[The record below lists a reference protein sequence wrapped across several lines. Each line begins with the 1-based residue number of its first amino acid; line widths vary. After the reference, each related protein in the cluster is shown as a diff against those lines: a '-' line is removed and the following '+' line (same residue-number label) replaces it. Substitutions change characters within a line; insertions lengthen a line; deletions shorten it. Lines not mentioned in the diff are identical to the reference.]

1 MTLLSAAQVEIQQIL
16 FKYNYFFFQYEG
28 GQKL

>member
-16 FKYNYFFFQYEG
+16 FKYNFFFQYEG